1 MSEPPVPTS
10 AEGAFAARHIGL
22 QPDDVAVMLKRLGFS
37 SLTDLVDAAVPA
49 EIRIDEPIVLD
60 GIDRPL
66 TETEATAAMRWL
78 ANANTAV
85 HSLIGLGYYGT
96 LTPAVIR
103 RGVLEDPSWYT
114 AYTPYQPEISQGRL
128 EALLNYQTMVC
139 DLVGMEIA
147 NSSLLCEGTAAAEA
161 MAMARRI
168 TRSGP
173 DRFFVDADCHPQV
186 IDVVRTRAQ
195 PLGIDIVVGD
205 PATDLA
211 PAEVYGALLAYPG
224 SSGAVRNLQ
233 PVIEALHGTGAIAS
247 VTADLLACCVLQPPG
262 EQGADIVVGSS
273 QRFGVPLGFGGPH
286 AAFLATSEKHRRS
299 MPGRLVGVSVD
310 AAGRTAYR
318 LALQTR
324 EQHIRRERA
333 TSNICTAQVLLAVVA
348 SMYAVWHG
356 PEGLA
361 GIAERVHRLTAALA
375 AGLRTIG
382 SSGTPRGAPDG
393 TSGRLSVR
401 NSSFF
406 DTLTVEVAGGADL
419 VVDAALAAGFNLHR
433 VDADTFSIS
442 LDETCDEA
450 TVAHL
455 LDTFGTAGSGRSA
468 DVDTVAELAAAAPSG
483 IAGELRRTSEYLT
496 HPTFHSYR
504 SETEMMRYLRRL
516 ASFDVAL
523 DRSMIPLGSCTMK
536 LNAAAEMAPV
546 TWPQFADIHPFAPP
560 DQWEGYRQIIADLER
575 WLAAITGYDAV
586 SLQPN
591 AGSQGEL
598 AGLLAI
604 RGYHDDRDDTHRT
617 VCLIPSSAHGTN
629 AASAV
634 MAGMRVVV
642 VGCTDDGDVDLDD
655 LDAKIAEHGDQL
667 AAFMATYP
675 STHGVYEDG
684 IRQVCL
690 KVHQAGGQVYV
701 DGANLNALV
710 GLAAPGTF
718 GADVSHLNLHKT
730 FCIPHGGGG
739 PGIGPVA
746 CRLHLAKYLPNHPL
760 APDAGPE
767 TGSGAISSAPWGSA
781 GILPIPWMYIAMMG
795 VEGLTQA
802 TQTAILS
809 ANYLASRL
817 GEHFPILYQGRYGL
831 VAHECIVDL
840 RPFSDWA
847 SVDDV
852 AKRLIDFG
860 FHAPTMSFPV
870 AGTLMIEPTESES
883 LAEIDR
889 FCDAMATIRSE
900 IDTVAGGEWPADD
913 NPLANAPHTA
923 IDVLA
928 DEWERPYSRTEAAY
942 PAGTA
947 VATLVADKYWPPVS
961 RIDGAYGDRN
971 LMCACPDPRAFET
984 D

>member
-1 MSEPPVPTS
+1 MSETPPETS
-10 AEGAFAARHIGL
+10 AQGTFAARHIGL
-22 QPDDVAVMLKRLGFS
+22 RPDDVAVMLKRLGFS
-37 SLTDLVDAAVPA
+37 SLGDLVDAAVPA

-60 GIDRPL
+60 GVDRPL

-78 ANANTAV
+78 ADANTAV

-173 DRFFVDADCHPQV
+173 DCFFVDADCHPQV
-186 IDVVRTRAQ
+186 IDVVATRAR
-195 PLGIDIVVGD
+195 PLGIDIAVGD

-224 SSGAVRNLQ
+224 SSGAVRDLR

-310 AAGRTAYR
+310 AAGRPAYR

-356 PEGLA
+356 PDGLA
-361 GIAERVHRLTAALA
+361 GIAERVHGLTAGLA
-375 AGLRTIG
+375 AGVASLGLR
-382 SSGTPRGAPDG
+382 
-393 TSGRLSVR
+393 VR
-401 NSSFF
+401 NETFF
-406 DTLTVEVAGGADL
+406 DTVSVEIPGRADE
-419 VVDAALAAGFNLHR
+419 VLAAAQSAGINLR
-433 VDADTFSIS
+433 RIDGDSVGVS

-450 TVAHL
+450 TVASVL
-455 LDTFGTAGSGRSA
+455 NAFGTPGGSEAHDAISVGA
-468 DVDTVAELAAAAPSG
+468 LAAAAPSG

-496 HPTFHSYR
+496 HPTFGSYR

-516 ASFDVAL
+516 ASADVAL

-536 LNAAAEMAPV
+536 LNAAAEMTPV

-560 DQWEGYRQIIADLER
+560 GQWEGYRQIIADLER
-575 WLAAITGYDAV
+575 WLAAVTGYDAV

-604 RGYHDDRDDTHRT
+604 RRYHDDRGDAHRT

-690 KVHQAGGQVYV
+690 KVHEAGGQVYV

-718 GADVSHLNLHKT
+718 GADISHLNLHKT

-760 APDAGPE
+760 APSAGPE
-767 TGSGAISSAPWGSA
+767 TGPGAISSAPWGSA

-840 RPFSDWA
+840 RPFSEWA

-900 IDTVAGGEWPADD
+900 IDKVAGGEWPVGD

-928 DEWERPYSRTEAAY
+928 DEWDHPYSRTEAAY
-942 PAGTA
+942 PAGTS

>member
-1 MSEPPVPTS
+1 
-10 AEGAFAARHIGL
+10 
-22 QPDDVAVMLKRLGFS
+22 
-37 SLTDLVDAAVPA
+37 
-49 EIRIDEPIVLD
+49 VLD
-60 GIDRPL
+60 GLDRPL
-66 TETEATAAMRWL
+66 DETEAAAAMRWL
-78 ANANTAV
+78 ADANTQV
-85 HSLIGLGYYGT
+85 HSVIGLGYYGT

-173 DRFFVDADCHPQV
+173 DCFFVDADCHPQV

-195 PLGIDIVVGD
+195 PLGIDIMVGD

-211 PAEVYGALLAYPG
+211 PAKVYGALLAYPG

-233 PVIEALHGTGAIAS
+233 PVIEALHGTGAIAA

-333 TSNICTAQVLLAVVA
+333 TSNICTAQVLLAVMA

-361 GIAERVHRLTAALA
+361 EIAGRVQRLTAALA
-375 AGLRTIG
+375 AGLRSIG
-382 SSGTPRGAPDG
+382 SDGTPRGALGG
-393 TSGRLSVR
+393 TSGGLSVH
-401 NSSFF
+401 NDTFF
-406 DTLTVEVAGGADL
+406 DTLTVEVPGAADA
-419 VVDAALAAGFNLHR
+419 VVDAALATGFNLRR
-433 VDADTFSIS
+433 VDADTVSVS
-442 LDETCDEA
+442 LDETCDES

-455 LDTFGTAGSGRSA
+455 FDAFGTLPGGSTP
-468 DVDTVAELAAAAPSG
+468 DVGTVAELAASAPSG
-483 IAGELRRTSEYLT
+483 IADELRRISEYLT

-536 LNAAAEMAPV
+536 LNAAAEMTPI
-546 TWPQFADIHPFAPP
+546 TWPQFADIHPFAPN

-604 RGYHDDRDDTHRT
+604 RGYHDDRGDTHRT

-642 VGCTDDGDVDLDD
+642 VGCTDDGDVNLGD
-655 LDAKIAEHGDQL
+655 LDAKIAEHGEEL

-690 KVHQAGGQVYV
+690 KVHEAGGQVYV

-760 APDAGPE
+760 IPGAGPE
-767 TGSGAISSAPWGSA
+767 TGPGAISSAPWGSA

-795 VEGLTQA
+795 VEGLAQA

-817 GEHFPILYQGRYGL
+817 GEHFPILYRGRYGL

-840 RPFSDWA
+840 RPYSEWA

-900 IDTVAGGEWPADD
+900 IDRVARGEWPAGD

-928 DEWERPYSRTEAAY
+928 DEWDHPYTRAEGAY
-942 PAGTA
+942 PAGTK